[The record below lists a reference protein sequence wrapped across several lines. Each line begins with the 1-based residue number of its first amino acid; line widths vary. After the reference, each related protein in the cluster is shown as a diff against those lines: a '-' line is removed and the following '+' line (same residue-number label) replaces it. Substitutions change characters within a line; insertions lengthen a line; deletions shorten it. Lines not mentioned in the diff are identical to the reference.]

1 MLSVPA
7 GVSSGQKMRLK
18 GMYKKATGR
27 AGFFM
32 RKFKLRFRRHS
43 RPMSVGSWKSGRIS
57 QRSILGVIRECRYPP
72 DRCDQYTGGA
82 GSGAELRV
90 RVFVDEQRVPPEEE
104 VDHYDALP
112 EERVGALH
120 VLSCRSGEALGTGRL
135 IYAKKPNETAKIGRV
150 AVSESARGLGL
161 AER

>member
-1 MLSVPA
+1 
-7 GVSSGQKMRLK
+7 
-18 GMYKKATGR
+18 
-27 AGFFM
+27 
-32 RKFKLRFRRHS
+32 
-43 RPMSVGSWKSGRIS
+43 MSVD
-57 QRSILGVIRECRYPP
+57 ILQTDVINTPE
-72 DRCDQYTGGA
+72 A
-82 GSGAELRV
+82 LEAALELRV

-150 AVSESARGLGL
+150 AVSESARGLGVGRAVMEL
-161 AER
+161 LHEEARERGIGEVELGAQLHAIPFYEKLGYRAYGDVFLDANIEHRMMRVTLG

>member
-1 MLSVPA
+1 M
-7 GVSSGQKMRLK
+7 K
-18 GMYKKATGR
+18 
-27 AGFFM
+27 
-32 RKFKLRFRRHS
+32 
-43 RPMSVGSWKSGRIS
+43 ID
-57 QRSILGVIRECRYPP
+57 ILQTDVINTPE
-72 DRCDQYTGGA
+72 A
-82 GSGAELRV
+82 LEAALELRV

-150 AVSESARGLGL
+150 AVSESARGLGVGRAVMEL
-161 AER
+161 LHEEARERGIGEVELGAQLHAIPFYEKLGYRAYGDVFLDANIEHRMMRIDLL